1 MDRTRCHTWACRAQT
16 LLTRRALNRAL
27 LARQLLLERVA
38 MRPLEAIEHLAGLQ
52 AQVPVDPYVALW
64 CRLEPFDPDELG
76 RLITDRQAV
85 RATLQRATLHLV
97 SARDA
102 LTWRPLLAGVAI
114 RTMRGAFHRHLEGL
128 DLDAFTA
135 AGLEL
140 AREQPRGPLELG
152 RLLAERFPGRDPSA
166 LGNAVRGYGA
176 FVQVP
181 PRGVWGRSGAARF
194 APLEDFLGAPLDP
207 EPSVD
212 DLVWRYLA
220 AFGPASALDAQA
232 WCGLTRLGEVFERLA
247 PRLRTFTD
255 ETGRTLYDLPDAP
268 RPDPETPAPV
278 RFLPQYDN
286 ILLGHDDRSR
296 MQPEHSWAMAR
307 EDLWLGHVLLDG
319 LRCGTWRITGHQV
332 SGRVGASSR
341 SRAGRTPTARRS
353 RPKGQTC

>member
-1 MDRTRCHTWACRAQT
+1 
-16 LLTRRALNRAL
+16 
-27 LARQLLLERVA
+27 

-64 CRLEPFDPDELG
+64 CRLEPFDPAELG

-207 EPSVD
+207 APSVD
-212 DLVWRYLA
+212 DLVWRYLG
-220 AFGPASALDAQA
+220 AFGPGQ
-232 WCGLTRLGEVFERLA
+232 
-247 PRLRTFTD
+247 
-255 ETGRTLYDLPDAP
+255 
-268 RPDPETPAPV
+268 
-278 RFLPQYDN
+278 
-286 ILLGHDDRSR
+286 
-296 MQPEHSWAMAR
+296 
-307 EDLWLGHVLLDG
+307 
-319 LRCGTWRITGHQV
+319 
-332 SGRVGASSR
+332 
-341 SRAGRTPTARRS
+341 RAGRPGVVRYHAAGRGIRAPRTASSDVHRRD
-353 RPKGQTC
+353 RPHALRPSGRAPPRPRDAGPGALHAAVRQHPAGA